1 MKYLCSVSMFGA
13 MLFCTLLST
22 SPAAAGT
29 HPPNRNGFF
38 IGFGAG
44 WGNAGTEVTLFDAGD
59 RENSVS
65 ANFRLGWAISDNA
78 TLGLES
84 TTWLKQYDV
93 AIFAGDMR
101 LTGTVTAF
109 ALTYFPQNM
118 GLYFRGGVGLA
129 AASAEFNSGAL
140 SFEDTELGLGLL
152 GAVGYEWRITPKFA
166 IGPQAQWAYMDIE
179 GDGLESAD
187 FVSLTAQATWYW

>member
-1 MKYLCSVSMFGA
+1 MKHALFRITTSVAILCIVLA
-13 MLFCTLLST
+13 V

-29 HPPNRNGFF
+29 HEQSRTGFF

-44 WGNAGTEVTLFDAGD
+44 WGNAGTEVALFGDVD

-65 ANFRLGWAISDNA
+65 ANFRLGWAVSDNA
-78 TLGLES
+78 TIGLES
-84 TTWLKQYDV
+84 TTWLKEYDIG
-93 AIFAGDMR
+93 AFGADMQ

-118 GLYFRGGVGLA
+118 GLYFRGGVGLG
-129 AASAEFNSGAL
+129 AASAQIESGTI
-140 SFEDTELGLGLL
+140 SFEDTEVGLGLL
-152 GAVGYEWRITPKFA
+152 GAVGYEWRLTSKFA
-166 IGPQAQWAYMDIE
+166 LGPQVQWAYMNID
-179 GDGLESAD
+179 GDGMESAD